1 MENRILVVDDE
12 PEIAD
17 LVTVYLRGEGFQ
29 VFPCGNGA
37 EALAVLEKEKID
49 LAVLDVMLPDIDGF
63 AVCQALRKKGGM
75 PILFLSARAAEEDR
89 LRGYGLGADDYMTK
103 PFSQAELFAKIAALL
118 RRSKGL
124 AGRQVLSSGGVALD
138 VPAHAV
144 TVDGVRVELA
154 PKEIALLRL
163 LLEQQGQALRRED
176 LLLRLWGWD
185 YEGSDRV
192 VDSHIRQL
200 RRALGPW
207 ARCIRTVFKTG
218 YKWEAVP
225 PDGGDAT

>member
-1 MENRILVVDDE
+1 MHTILLVEDEAPLRELIGDYLTAKSGGEWRIL
-12 PEIAD
+12 PAAD
-17 LVTVYLRGEGFQ
+17 GT
-29 VFPCGNGA
+29 
-37 EALAVLEKEKID
+37 EALLLAESQPLD
-49 LAVLDVMLPDIDGF
+49 LAVLDVMLPDMGGF
-63 AVCQALRKKGGM
+63 AVCRALRKKNDL
-75 PILFLSARAAEEDR
+75 PILFLSARTAEEDR

-103 PFSQAELFAKIAALL
+103 PFSQAELFAKMAALL
-118 RRSKGL
+118 RRSTGMT
-124 AGRQVLSSGGVALD
+124 GRQVLSSGGVALD

-163 LLEQQGQALRRED
+163 LLERPGQVLRRED

-185 YEGSDRV
+185 FEGSDRV

-218 YKWEAVP
+218 YKWEIVL
-225 PDGGDAT
+225 PDQS

>member
-1 MENRILVVDDE
+1 MHTILLVEDE
-12 PEIAD
+12 APLRELICDYLTAKSGGEWRVLPAAD
-17 LVTVYLRGEGFQ
+17 GTEGLL
-29 VFPCGNGA
+29 
-37 EALAVLEKEKID
+37 LAGSQPVD

-124 AGRQVLSSGGVALD
+124 AGRQVLASGGVALD

-154 PKEIALLRL
+154 PKEIA
-163 LLEQQGQALRRED
+163 
-176 LLLRLWGWD
+176 LLRLWGWD

>member
-1 MENRILVVDDE
+1 M
-12 PEIAD
+12 
-17 LVTVYLRGEGFQ
+17 
-29 VFPCGNGA
+29 
-37 EALAVLEKEKID
+37 
-49 LAVLDVMLPDIDGF
+49 
-63 AVCQALRKKGGM
+63 
-75 PILFLSARAAEEDR
+75 
-89 LRGYGLGADDYMTK
+89 
-103 PFSQAELFAKIAALL
+103 
-118 RRSKGL
+118 
-124 AGRQVLSSGGVALD
+124 ALD